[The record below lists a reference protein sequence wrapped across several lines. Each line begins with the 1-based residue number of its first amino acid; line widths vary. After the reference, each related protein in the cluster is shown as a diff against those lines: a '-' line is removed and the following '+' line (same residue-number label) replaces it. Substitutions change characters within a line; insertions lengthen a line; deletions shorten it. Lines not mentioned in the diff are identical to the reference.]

1 MEQSGRHLLSA
12 SIPPFDPYETQQIQV
27 FAARI
32 DGQTPFRK
40 SSIPAVIACHGQ
52 PGLAQSQA
60 EGNAMRRRHFIQAIA
75 ASAAWPL
82 AARAQQASLPVI
94 GSLSIGSVEP
104 WKLLIG
110 GFLEG
115 LKEAGLVEG
124 RNVHIEYR
132 WAEGQPD
139 RLPGLAAELVE
150 SKVAVILANGGSA
163 PAKAA
168 KALTSTIPIVFI
180 SSADPLR
187 AGIVTSLNRPGGNV
201 TGVSML
207 GSALESKRLGLLHE
221 AFPGPMPIGVLLN
234 PQYPD
239 VAIELTEL
247 QEAAGALKRKIIVA
261 YAGTVPEIDA
271 ALASVAEKGAGALL
285 VSQDPFF
292 GSRREQLVGLAAR
305 HKLPAIYVE
314 REFAK
319 LGGLMSY
326 GTDFTEAFHQAA
338 IYVAKILKGT
348 SPADLPVIQPTKF
361 EFVINLGTAARP
373 RDSCDSARLRR

>member
-1 MEQSGRHLLSA
+1 
-12 SIPPFDPYETQQIQV
+12 
-27 FAARI
+27 
-32 DGQTPFRK
+32 
-40 SSIPAVIACHGQ
+40 
-52 PGLAQSQA
+52 
-60 EGNAMRRRHFIQAIA
+60 MRRRHFIQGIA

-82 AARAQQASLPVI
+82 VARAQQASLPVI
-94 GSLSIGSVEP
+94 GSLSIGSPEP
-104 WKLLIG
+104 WTPLIA

-115 LKEAGLVEG
+115 LKDAGFVEG

-132 WAEGQPD
+132 WAEGRPD

-163 PAKAA
+163 PAKVA
-168 KALTSTIPIVFI
+168 KAVTSTISIVFV

-221 AFPGPMPIGVLLN
+221 VFPGPMPIGVLLN

-239 VAIELTEL
+239 VAAETSEL
-247 QEAAGALKRKIIVA
+247 QEAAGVLKRKIIVA

-271 ALASVAEKGAGALL
+271 ALASVAEQGAGALL
-285 VSQDPFF
+285 VAQDPFF

-319 LGGLMSY
+319 LGGLLSY
-326 GTDFTEAFHQAA
+326 GTNFTDAFHQAG
-338 IYVAKILKGT
+338 IYVAKILKGAN
-348 SPADLPVIQPTKF
+348 PADLPVIQPTKF
-361 EFVINLGTAARP
+361 EFVINLGTARQLGLEIPATILARA
-373 RDSCDSARLRR
+373 DEVIE

>member
-1 MEQSGRHLLSA
+1 MKRRTFITLLGGA
-12 SIPPFDPYETQQIQV
+12 T
-27 FAARI
+27 
-32 DGQTPFRK
+32 G
-40 SSIPAVIACHGQ
+40 
-52 PGLAQSQA
+52 
-60 EGNAMRRRHFIQAIA
+60 
-75 ASAAWPL
+75 WPL
-82 AARAQQASLPVI
+82 AARAQQASLPVV

-104 WKLLIG
+104 WTPLIA

-115 LKEAGLVEG
+115 LTDSGLVEG
-124 RNVHIEYR
+124 RNVHVEYR

-139 RLPGLAAELVE
+139 RLPGLAAELVAR
-150 SKVAVILANGGSA
+150 KVAVILANGGSA

-168 KALTSTIPIVFI
+168 KAATSTIPIVFV
-180 SSADPLR
+180 SSADPVR

-221 AFPGPMPIGVLLN
+221 VFPGTMPIGVLLN
-234 PQYPD
+234 PKYPD
-239 VAIELTEL
+239 AAPELGEL

-271 ALASVAEKGAGALL
+271 ALSSVVEQGAGALL
-285 VSQDPFF
+285 VAQDPFF

-319 LGGLMSY
+319 LGGLLSY
-326 GTDFTEAFHQAA
+326 GTNFTEAFHQAA
-338 IYVAKILKGT
+338 IYVAKILKGAN
-348 SPADLPVIQPTKF
+348 PADLPVIQPTKF
-361 EFVINLGTAARP
+361 EFVINLGTARQLGLEIPATMLARA
-373 RDSCDSARLRR
+373 DEVIE

>member
-1 MEQSGRHLLSA
+1 
-12 SIPPFDPYETQQIQV
+12 
-27 FAARI
+27 
-32 DGQTPFRK
+32 
-40 SSIPAVIACHGQ
+40 
-52 PGLAQSQA
+52 
-60 EGNAMRRRHFIQAIA
+60 MRRREFIGLLGGAT
-75 ASAAWPL
+75 AAWPL
-82 AARAQQASLPVI
+82 AASAQQASLPVI
-94 GSLSIGSVEP
+94 GSLSIGSAEP
-104 WKLLIG
+104 WRPLIA

-124 RNVHIEYR
+124 RNVHVEYR

-139 RLPGLAAELVE
+139 RLPGLATELVE

-168 KALTSTIPIVFI
+168 KAVTSTIPIVFV
-180 SSADPLR
+180 SSADPVR

-207 GSALESKRLGLLHE
+207 GSALESKRLGLLQE
-221 AFPGPMPIGVLLN
+221 VLPGPMPIGVLLN

-239 VAIELTEL
+239 IAIELSEL

-271 ALASVAEKGAGALL
+271 ALASVAEQGAGALL
-285 VSQDPFF
+285 VAQDPFF

-319 LGGLMSY
+319 RGGLLSY
-326 GTDFTEAFHQAA
+326 GTNFTEAFHQAA
-338 IYVAKILKGT
+338 IYVAKILKGAN
-348 SPADLPVIQPTKF
+348 PADLPVIQPTKF
-361 EFVINLGTAARP
+361 ELVINLGTARQLGLEIPATMLARA
-373 RDSCDSARLRR
+373 DEVIE

>member
-1 MEQSGRHLLSA
+1 
-12 SIPPFDPYETQQIQV
+12 
-27 FAARI
+27 
-32 DGQTPFRK
+32 
-40 SSIPAVIACHGQ
+40 
-52 PGLAQSQA
+52 
-60 EGNAMRRRHFIQAIA
+60 MRRRKFIRLMGGA
-75 ASAAWPL
+75 AVAWPL

-94 GSLSIGSVEP
+94 GSLSIGSAEP
-104 WKLLIG
+104 WKPLIA

-132 WAEGQPD
+132 WAEGQSD

-150 SKVAVILANGGSA
+150 RKVAVILANGGSA

-168 KALTSTIPIVFI
+168 RAVTSTIPIVFV

-207 GSALESKRLGLLHE
+207 GSVLESKRLGLLHE
-221 AFPGPMPIGVLLN
+221 VFPGPMPIGVLLN
-234 PQYPD
+234 PKYPD
-239 VAIELTEL
+239 VKPELSEL
-247 QEAAGALKRKIIVA
+247 EEAAGTLKRKIIVV
-261 YAGTVPEIDA
+261 YAGTVPEIDT
-271 ALASVAEKGAGALL
+271 ALVSVAQQGAGALL
-285 VSQDPFF
+285 VAQDPFF

-319 LGGLMSY
+319 LGGLLSY
-326 GTDFTEAFHQAA
+326 GTNFTEAFHQAA
-338 IYVAKILKGT
+338 IYVAKILKGAN
-348 SPADLPVIQPTKF
+348 PADLPVLQPTKF
-361 EFVINLGTAARP
+361 ELVINLKTAKALGITIP
-373 RDSCDSARLRR
+373 NSMQLLADEVIE

>member
-1 MEQSGRHLLSA
+1 
-12 SIPPFDPYETQQIQV
+12 
-27 FAARI
+27 
-32 DGQTPFRK
+32 
-40 SSIPAVIACHGQ
+40 
-52 PGLAQSQA
+52 
-60 EGNAMRRRHFIQAIA
+60 MRRREFIGLLGGAT
-75 ASAAWPL
+75 AAWPL
-82 AARAQQASLPVI
+82 AASAQQASLPVI
-94 GSLSIGSVEP
+94 GSLSIGSAEP
-104 WKLLIG
+104 WRPLIA

-150 SKVAVILANGGSA
+150 RKVAVILANGGSA

-168 KALTSTIPIVFI
+168 RAVTSTIPIVFL

-207 GSALESKRLGLLHE
+207 GSVLESKRLGLLNE
-221 AFPGPMPIGVLLN
+221 VFPGLMPIGVLLN
-234 PQYPD
+234 PKYPD
-239 VAIELTEL
+239 VAPELSEL
-247 QEAAGALKRKIIVA
+247 EEAAGALKRKIIVVS
-261 YAGTVPEIDA
+261 AGTVPEIDT
-271 ALASVAEKGAGALL
+271 ALASVAQQGAGALL
-285 VSQDPFF
+285 VAQDPFF

-319 LGGLMSY
+319 LGGLLSY
-326 GTDFTEAFHQAA
+326 GTNFTEAFHQAA
-338 IYVAKILKGT
+338 IYVAKILKGAN
-348 SPADLPVIQPTKF
+348 PADLPVLQPTKF
-361 EFVINLGTAARP
+361 ELVINLKTAKALGITIP
-373 RDSCDSARLRR
+373 NSMQLLADEVIE